1 MADEPNFD
9 AFVDKGFGLP
19 PQAEADNS
27 TPEPAPEPPADTPSQ
42 APTDNDQGV
51 DASVILMREDY
62 SRKMHK
68 LGEERRQ
75 IEAERARLAAL
86 QELSDRLDTDETFRS
101 QFESAWQNAQSGQA
115 NGPAPVG
122 DHALRSRIDR
132 LERTLAQ
139 QSQQAHFDAVDQAA
153 QRVAAEFKLSKK
165 DTEDVVQRAVR
176 AGTLHPNV
184 SNAALYD
191 VLAMSAALHVLP
203 RAAANGQRE
212 LLDQM
217 KDRGRQATPVAER
230 AAPAEPEPDV
240 TKMSQRDYE
249 NYLISN
255 ANKVT
260 ARR

>member
-1 MADEPNFD
+1 MASEPDLDNLV
-9 AFVDKGFGLP
+9 AQGFNAP
-19 PQAEADNS
+19 PPAESHNS
-27 TPEPAPEPPADTPSQ
+27 TPTPEPTPDPVAPEAQPHN
-42 APTDNDQGV
+42 PTEDDGV

-62 SRKMHK
+62 SRKVRE
-68 LGEERRQ
+68 LGAQRRQ
-75 IEAERARLAAL
+75 LEAEQERLRDVRAFA
-86 QELSDRLDTDETFRS
+86 
-101 QFESAWQNAQSGQA
+101 
-115 NGPAPVG
+115 
-122 DHALRSRIDR
+122 DR
-132 LERTLAQ
+132 LETDADFRARIERAVAEPDAQ
-139 QSQQAHFDAVDQAA
+139 AMSPVGPDPYAARIARLEQTIAEQRREAHLDAVDQAA
-153 QRVAAEFKLSKK
+153 QRVTAEFKLSKK
-165 DTEDVVQRAVR
+165 ESEEVVQRAVR
-176 AGTLHPNV
+176 AGTLHPGVRND
-184 SNAALYD
+184 ALYD
-191 VLAMSAALHVLP
+191 VLAMSAALQVLP